1 MRYTVDKSSDILG
14 GDNQHITEYLD
25 YYVFDKKEPEFAV
38 LLTGKWGIGKTYY
51 IDAYSGT
58 DKLQNS
64 KIILN
69 ESELPKKKRNWFII
83 YLVFIFRKLVSVGIK
98 FDYYLAFEPDRLN
111 KVLSRK
117 VLSRNEKLKKY
128 NIRLIK
134 ISVFGIKT
142 IEELESRLTKSIFG
156 NFNILSDVASLLI
169 KNANISNFANHYFS
183 LLKAFIPL
191 TTFPDFKK
199 RLKSIISSVKKHNL
213 VFIFDD
219 LERSDI
225 PLKELLGWINQVV
238 EVEKMKVILIVNEE
252 KLLIEQSEISGI
264 EDNEKN
270 NKDRNRQPDNV
281 NQGNVIDRN
290 KQAVDPEILKK
301 SDLYKEF
308 KEKVIGKTFKI
319 HSNFEAVVDYF
330 LFTDKNGTEPN
341 KYKKFIAQRHDFI
354 KRIYKDGMI
363 ATPNLRGLKQAID
376 DCGYLLHNIKDDYY
390 PLEKDNELKGEER
403 VENEIK
409 RNFINMLIENFF
421 ILKLVIIEWKITGN
435 DLSKKIMRDINKI
448 INPHH
453 FINSD
458 PPELEEIYAKNYKLL
473 EIMDKRRF
481 FFNNYLERF
490 FLGLNSIQTTIFE
503 WHVWIN
509 ILFRLDFTNIDKNIK
524 SFFDKNRKDLLDK
537 LFFYRSLDEKD
548 FQNLLNEFRVNY
560 FSLEYLD
567 FPIFFHYLGLII
579 HFNENKLI
587 KEDINSIK
595 RLAVDYIRKYCKTW
609 IINYGNITNFN
620 DLYWNNPKNYNFASY
635 DNPVFSEILK
645 KFIKSKEECISE
657 LSKEEASD
665 EKLKKIIQML
675 RGEENKGFD
684 DIIYFN
690 DKNRQKEIFINNDY
704 IDEFVQTIVNC
715 KNSLI
720 YDFHHALHL
729 RYNSYHS
736 YNEEIII
743 KEKFFWQEVVEKLT
757 EYIKDYDSDNSLR
770 TVKIVNLELLI
781 KEIQEFINKPKKSQE

>member
-1 MRYTVDKSSDILG
+1 MRYTVNKSSDILG
-14 GDNQHITEYLD
+14 GDNQHITEYLN

-51 IDAYSGT
+51 IDAYSGA

-156 NFNILSDVASLLI
+156 KFNILSDIASLLI
-169 KNANISNFANHYFS
+169 KNANISNFANPYFS

-238 EVEKMKVILIVNEE
+238 EVEKMKVILIANEE
-252 KLLIEQSEISGI
+252 KLLIEQSEISEI

-301 SDLYKEF
+301 SYLYKEF

-319 HSNFEAVVDYF
+319 HSNFEAVVNYF
-330 LFTDKNGTEPN
+330 LFTGENGTEPN
-341 KYKKFIAQRHDFI
+341 KYKKLIAQHHDFI
-354 KRIYKDGMI
+354 KRIYKDGQI
-363 ATPNLRGLKQAID
+363 ATPNLRGLKQAIN
-376 DCGYLLHNIKDDYY
+376 DCGNLLQNIKNDYY

-421 ILKLVIIEWKITGN
+421 ILKLAIIEWKITGN
-435 DLSKKIMRDINKI
+435 DLSEKIMRDINKI
-448 INPHH
+448 LV
-453 FINSD
+453 NSRYSFD
-458 PPELEEIYAKNYKLL
+458 SYPPELEEIYAKNYKLL
-473 EIMDKRRF
+473 EIINKRKF
-481 FFNNYLERF
+481 FYNNYLKRF
-490 FLGLNSIQTTIFE
+490 FLSFNSIQVTIFE
-503 WHVWIN
+503 MHVWVN
-509 ILFRLDFTNIDKNIK
+509 ILFRSDFINIDKNIK

-560 FSLEYLD
+560 SSLKYLD

-595 RLAVDYIRKYCKTW
+595 WLAVNYIRKYCKTW
-609 IINYGNITNFN
+609 IIKYGN
-620 DLYWNNPKNYNFASY
+620 DVDCELRYNPKNYDFVSR
-635 DNPVFSEILK
+635 DNPDFSEILDYFR
-645 KFIKSKEECISE
+645 KFKEVCISE
-657 LSKEEASD
+657 LSKEEAG

-675 RGEENKGFD
+675 RGEGNKDFD
-684 DIIYFN
+684 SVIYFN
-690 DKNRQKEIFINNDY
+690 DENRQKEIFINNDY

-715 KNSLI
+715 KNFLI
-720 YDFHHALHL
+720 HDFHHALYL
-729 RYNSYHS
+729 RYNSNHS

-743 KEKFFWQEVVEKLT
+743 KEKFFWKEVVEKLT
-757 EYIKDYDSDNSLR
+757 EYIKDYDSDNPLR

-781 KEIQEFINKPKKSQE
+781 KEIQKFINKPQKSQE

>member
-1 MRYTVDKSSDILG
+1 MRYTMDKSSDILG
-14 GDNQHITEYLD
+14 GDNQHITEYLN

-51 IDAYSGT
+51 IDAYSGA

-142 IEELESRLTKSIFG
+142 VEELESRLTKSIFG
-156 NFNILSDVASLLI
+156 KFNILSDIASLLI
-169 KNANISNFANHYFS
+169 KNANISNFANPYFS

-238 EVEKMKVILIVNEE
+238 EVEKMKVILIANEE
-252 KLLIEQSEISGI
+252 KLLIEQSEISEI

-301 SDLYKEF
+301 SYLYKEF

-319 HSNFEAVVDYF
+319 HSNFEAVVNYF
-330 LFTDKNGTEPN
+330 LFTGENGTEPN
-341 KYKKFIAQRHDFI
+341 KYKKLIAQHHDFI
-354 KRIYKDGMI
+354 KRIYKDGQI

-390 PLEKDNELKGEER
+390 PLEKDNKLKGEER
-403 VENEIK
+403 VKNEIK
-409 RNFINMLIENFF
+409 RKFIDTLIENFF
-421 ILKLVIIEWKITGN
+421 ILKLAIIEWKITGN
-435 DLSKKIMRDINKI
+435 DLSEKIMRDINKI

-481 FFNNYLERF
+481 FL
-490 FLGLNSIQTTIFE
+490 
-503 WHVWIN
+503 
-509 ILFRLDFTNIDKNIK
+509 
-524 SFFDKNRKDLLDK
+524 
-537 LFFYRSLDEKD
+537 
-548 FQNLLNEFRVNY
+548 
-560 FSLEYLD
+560 
-567 FPIFFHYLGLII
+567 
-579 HFNENKLI
+579 
-587 KEDINSIK
+587 
-595 RLAVDYIRKYCKTW
+595 
-609 IINYGNITNFN
+609 
-620 DLYWNNPKNYNFASY
+620 
-635 DNPVFSEILK
+635 
-645 KFIKSKEECISE
+645 
-657 LSKEEASD
+657 
-665 EKLKKIIQML
+665 
-675 RGEENKGFD
+675 
-684 DIIYFN
+684 
-690 DKNRQKEIFINNDY
+690 
-704 IDEFVQTIVNC
+704 
-715 KNSLI
+715 
-720 YDFHHALHL
+720 
-729 RYNSYHS
+729 
-736 YNEEIII
+736 
-743 KEKFFWQEVVEKLT
+743 
-757 EYIKDYDSDNSLR
+757 
-770 TVKIVNLELLI
+770 
-781 KEIQEFINKPKKSQE
+781 

>member
-1 MRYTVDKSSDILG
+1 MRYTVDKFSDILG

-51 IDAYSGT
+51 IDAYSGA

-98 FDYYLAFEPDRLN
+98 FDHYLAFEPDRLN
-111 KVLSRK
+111 K

-142 IEELESRLTKSIFG
+142 VEELESRLTKSIFG
-156 NFNILSDVASLLI
+156 NFNILSDIASLLI
-169 KNANISNFANHYFS
+169 KNANISNFANPYFS

-225 PLKELLGWINQVV
+225 PLKEFLGWINQVV
-238 EVEKMKVILIVNEE
+238 EVEKMKVILIANEE
-252 KLLIEQSEISGI
+252 KLLIEQSGISEI

-270 NKDRNRQPDNV
+270 NKDSNRQPDNV
-281 NQGNVIDRN
+281 NQGKIVDRN

-330 LFTDKNGTEPN
+330 LFTGEDGTEPN
-341 KYKKFIAQRHDFI
+341 KYKKLIAQHHDFI
-354 KRIYKDGMI
+354 KQIYKDGQI
-363 ATPNLRGLKQAID
+363 TTPNLRGVKQAID
-376 DCGYLLHNIKDDYY
+376 DCEYLLQNIKDDYY

-403 VENEIK
+403 VKNEIK
-409 RNFINMLIENFF
+409 RKFIDMLIENFF
-421 ILKLVIIEWKITGN
+421 ILKLIIIEWKITDN
-435 DLSKKIMRDINKI
+435 DLSEKIMKDINKI
-448 INPHH
+448 SVNLRYS
-453 FINSD
+453 FDSD

-473 EIMDKRRF
+473 EIINKRRF
-481 FFNNYLERF
+481 FYNNYLKRF
-490 FLGLNSIQTTIFE
+490 FLSINSIQVTIFE
-503 WHVWIN
+503 MHVWVN
-509 ILFRLDFTNIDKNIK
+509 ILFRSDFTNIDKNIK

-537 LFFYRSLDEKD
+537 LFFYRLLDEKD
-548 FQNLLNEFRVNY
+548 FQNLFNEFRVNY
-560 FSLEYLD
+560 ISLKYLD
-567 FPIFFHYLGLII
+567 LPIFFHYLGLII

-587 KEDINSIK
+587 KEDIKLIK
-595 RLAVDYIRKYCKTW
+595 SYAEIYIRKYCKTW
-609 IINYGNITNFN
+609 IINYGNIVDFN
-620 DLYWNNPKNYNFASY
+620 DLNWNNPKNYDFASR
-635 DNPVFSEILK
+635 DNPVFSEILEDFK
-645 KFIKSKEECISE
+645 ESKEECISE
-657 LSKEEASD
+657 LSREEVS

-675 RGEENKGFD
+675 RGEENNDFD
-684 DIIYFN
+684 NVIYFN
-690 DKNRQKEIFINNDY
+690 DENRQKEIFINNDY
-704 IDEFVQTIVNC
+704 IAEFVQAIVNC

-720 YDFHHALHL
+720 HDFHHALHL
-729 RYNSYHS
+729 RYNSNHS
-736 YNEEIII
+736 YNKEILI
-743 KEKFFWQEVVEKLT
+743 KEEPFWQTVVEKLT
-757 EYIKDYDSDNSLR
+757 EYIKNYDSNNSLR

-781 KEIQEFINKPKKSQE
+781 KEIQEFINKPQKSQE

>member
-1 MRYTVDKSSDILG
+1 MRYTVDEFSDILG

-25 YYVFDKKEPEFAV
+25 YYVLDKKEPEFAV

-98 FDYYLAFEPDRLN
+98 FDHYLAFEPDRLN
-111 KVLSRK
+111 K

-142 IEELESRLTKSIFG
+142 VEELESRLTKSIFG
-156 NFNILSDVASLLI
+156 NFNILSDIASLLI
-169 KNANISNFANHYFS
+169 KNANISNFANPYFS

-225 PLKELLGWINQVV
+225 PLKEFLGWINQVV
-238 EVEKMKVILIVNEE
+238 EVEKMKVILIANEE
-252 KLLIEQSEISGI
+252 KLLIEQSGISEI

-270 NKDRNRQPDNV
+270 NKDSNRQPDNV
-281 NQGNVIDRN
+281 NQGKIVDRN

-330 LFTDKNGTEPN
+330 LFTGEDGTEPN
-341 KYKKFIAQRHDFI
+341 KYKKLIAQHHDFI
-354 KRIYKDGMI
+354 KQIYKDGQI
-363 ATPNLRGLKQAID
+363 TTPNLRGVKQAID
-376 DCGYLLHNIKDDYY
+376 DCEYLLQNIKDDYY

-403 VENEIK
+403 VKNEIK
-409 RNFINMLIENFF
+409 RKFIDMLIENFF
-421 ILKLVIIEWKITGN
+421 ILKLIIIEWKITDN
-435 DLSKKIMRDINKI
+435 DLSEKIMKDINKI
-448 INPHH
+448 SVNLRYS
-453 FINSD
+453 FDSD

-473 EIMDKRRF
+473 EIINKRRF
-481 FFNNYLERF
+481 FYNNYLKRF
-490 FLGLNSIQTTIFE
+490 FLSINSIQVTIFE
-503 WHVWIN
+503 MHVWVN
-509 ILFRLDFTNIDKNIK
+509 ILFRSDFTNIDKNIK

-537 LFFYRSLDEKD
+537 LFFYRLLDEKD
-548 FQNLLNEFRVNY
+548 FQNLFNEFRVNY
-560 FSLEYLD
+560 ISLKYLD
-567 FPIFFHYLGLII
+567 LPIFFHYLGLII

-587 KEDINSIK
+587 KEDIKLIK
-595 RLAVDYIRKYCKTW
+595 SYAEIYIRKYCKTW
-609 IINYGNITNFN
+609 IINYGNIVDFN
-620 DLYWNNPKNYNFASY
+620 DLNWNNPKNYDFASR
-635 DNPVFSEILK
+635 DNPVFSEILEDFK
-645 KFIKSKEECISE
+645 ESKEECISE
-657 LSKEEASD
+657 LSREEVS

-675 RGEENKGFD
+675 RGEENNDFD
-684 DIIYFN
+684 NVIYFN
-690 DKNRQKEIFINNDY
+690 DENRQKEIFINNDY
-704 IDEFVQTIVNC
+704 IAEFVQAIVNC

-720 YDFHHALHL
+720 HDFHHALHL
-729 RYNSYHS
+729 RYNSNHS
-736 YNEEIII
+736 YNKEILI
-743 KEKFFWQEVVEKLT
+743 KEEPFWQTVVEKLT
-757 EYIKDYDSDNSLR
+757 EYIKNYDSNNSLR

-781 KEIQEFINKPKKSQE
+781 KEIQEFINKPQKSQE

>member
-1 MRYTVDKSSDILG
+1 MRYTVDKFSDILG

-51 IDAYSGT
+51 IDAYSGA

-98 FDYYLAFEPDRLN
+98 FDHYLAFEPDRLN
-111 KVLSRK
+111 K

-142 IEELESRLTKSIFG
+142 VEELESRLTKSIFG
-156 NFNILSDVASLLI
+156 NFNILSDIASLLI
-169 KNANISNFANHYFS
+169 KNANISNFANPYFS

-225 PLKELLGWINQVV
+225 PLKEFLGWINQVV
-238 EVEKMKVILIVNEE
+238 EVEKMKVILIANEE
-252 KLLIEQSEISGI
+252 KLLIEQSGISEI

-270 NKDRNRQPDNV
+270 NKDSNRQPDNV
-281 NQGNVIDRN
+281 NQGKIVDRN

-330 LFTDKNGTEPN
+330 LFTGEDGTEPN
-341 KYKKFIAQRHDFI
+341 KYKKLIAQHHDFI
-354 KRIYKDGMI
+354 KQIYKDGQI
-363 ATPNLRGLKQAID
+363 TTPNLRGVKQAID
-376 DCGYLLHNIKDDYY
+376 DCEYLLQNIKDDYY

-403 VENEIK
+403 VKNEIK
-409 RNFINMLIENFF
+409 RKFIDMLIENFF
-421 ILKLVIIEWKITGN
+421 ILKLIIIEWKITDN
-435 DLSKKIMRDINKI
+435 DLSEKIMKDINKI
-448 INPHH
+448 SVNLRYS
-453 FINSD
+453 FDSD

-473 EIMDKRRF
+473 EIINKRRF
-481 FFNNYLERF
+481 FYNNYLKRF
-490 FLGLNSIQTTIFE
+490 FLSINSIQVTIFE
-503 WHVWIN
+503 MHVWVN
-509 ILFRLDFTNIDKNIK
+509 ILFRSDFTNIDKNIK

-537 LFFYRSLDEKD
+537 LFFYRLLDEKD
-548 FQNLLNEFRVNY
+548 FQNLFNEFRVNY
-560 FSLEYLD
+560 ISLKYLD
-567 FPIFFHYLGLII
+567 LPIFFHYLGLII
-579 HFNENKLI
+579 NFNENKLI
-587 KEDINSIK
+587 KEDIKLIK
-595 RLAVDYIRKYCKTW
+595 SYAEIYIRKYCKTW
-609 IINYGNITNFN
+609 IINYGNIVDFN
-620 DLYWNNPKNYNFASY
+620 DLNWNNPKNYDFASR
-635 DNPVFSEILK
+635 DNPVFSEILEDFK
-645 KFIKSKEECISE
+645 ESKEECISE
-657 LSKEEASD
+657 LSREEVS

-675 RGEENKGFD
+675 RGEENNDFD
-684 DIIYFN
+684 NVIYFN
-690 DKNRQKEIFINNDY
+690 DENRQKEIFINNDY
-704 IDEFVQTIVNC
+704 IAEFVQAIVNC

-720 YDFHHALHL
+720 HDFHHALHL
-729 RYNSYHS
+729 RYNSNHS
-736 YNEEIII
+736 YNKEILI
-743 KEKFFWQEVVEKLT
+743 KEEPFWQTVVEKLT
-757 EYIKDYDSDNSLR
+757 EYIKNYDSNNSLR

-781 KEIQEFINKPKKSQE
+781 KEIQEFINKPQKSQE